1 MKIDILTLF
10 PEIYPGPLGVS
21 IVGRAV
27 KRGLAEI
34 RAVNL
39 RDFAHDR
46 RGTVD
51 DRPYGGGPGM
61 LMNVEVL
68 AEAIAALRKPE
79 SVVVLTSP
87 RGRRFDQAAAR
98 ELSGKE
104 HLVLVCGH
112 YEGVDQRLIDSMID
126 REYSLGDFVMTSGN
140 PAAIAMTDAIVRLLP
155 GALGDDESS
164 EDESFSEGL
173 LEYPQYTRP
182 PEFQGMAVPEV
193 LLNGETCGVE
203 FGPACR
209 FEIAGKVKAGRNKL
223 EIRTFDNPAYADRE
237 EGCIGWGAGMPLRQH
252 GFTGEILIG

>member
-1 MKIDILTLF
+1 LKIDILTLF

-21 IVGRAV
+21 IIGRAV
-27 KRGLAEI
+27 KRGLAKI
-34 RAVNL
+34 NAVNL
-39 RDFAHDR
+39 RDYADDR

-68 AEAIAALRKPE
+68 AKAITALRQPE
-79 SVVVLTSP
+79 TLVVLTSP

-104 HLVLVCGH
+104 HLLLVCGH

-140 PAAIAMTDAIVRLLP
+140 LAAMAMTDAIIRLLP
-155 GALGDDESS
+155 GALGHDESS
-164 EDESFSEGL
+164 QDESFTDGL

-182 PEFQGMAVPEV
+182 PEFRGMAVPEV
-193 LLNGETCGVE
+193 LLNGDH
-203 FGPACR
+203 AR
-209 FEIAGKVKAGRNKL
+209 IAAWRKKEAERLTRERRPDLWRDFLNNQKLGGK
-223 EIRTFDNPAYADRE
+223 
-237 EGCIGWGAGMPLRQH
+237 
-252 GFTGEILIG
+252 

>member
-1 MKIDILTLF
+1 MALAALSAVLFADAYEVTLKTKIVIPDKDET
-10 PEIYPGPLGVS
+10 GVS
-21 IVGRAV
+21 SSL
-27 KRGLAEI
+27 K
-34 RAVNL
+34 
-39 RDFAHDR
+39 
-46 RGTVD
+46 
-51 DRPYGGGPGM
+51 
-61 LMNVEVL
+61 
-68 AEAIAALRKPE
+68 
-79 SVVVLTSP
+79 
-87 RGRRFDQAAAR
+87 AAAR

-193 LLNGETCGVE
+193 LLNGDH
-203 FGPACR
+203 AR
-209 FEIAGKVKAGRNKL
+209 IAAWRRREAERLTRERRPDLWKEYLNNQKLGGKN
-223 EIRTFDNPAYADRE
+223 E
-237 EGCIGWGAGMPLRQH
+237 H
-252 GFTGEILIG
+252 S

>member
-68 AEAIAALRKPE
+68 AEAITALRRPE

-87 RGRRFDQAAAR
+87 RGRKFDQAAAR
-98 ELSGKE
+98 ELSGKA

-182 PEFQGMAVPEV
+182 PEFEGMTVPEV
-193 LLNGETCGVE
+193 LLNGDHARIAAWRRREAERLTPSGSVE
-203 FGPACR
+203 VIS
-209 FEIAGKVKAGRNKL
+209 EQSK
-223 EIRTFDNPAYADRE
+223 T
-237 EGCIGWGAGMPLRQH
+237 WRQ
-252 GFTGEILIG
+252 E

>member
-39 RDFAHDR
+39 RDFARDR

-68 AEAIAALRKPE
+68 AEAITALRKPE

-87 RGRRFDQAAAR
+87 RGRKFDQAAAR
-98 ELSGKE
+98 ELSGKP

-164 EDESFSEGL
+164 RDESFSEGL

-182 PEFQGMAVPEV
+182 PEFRGMTVPEV
-193 LLNGETCGVE
+193 LLNGDHARIAAWRRSEAERLTRERRPDLWKE
-203 FGPACR
+203 FL
-209 FEIAGKVKAGRNKL
+209 NNQNL
-223 EIRTFDNPAYADRE
+223 EASNE
-237 EGCIGWGAGMPLRQH
+237 H
-252 GFTGEILIG
+252 S

>member
-68 AEAIAALRKPE
+68 AEAITAIRRPE

-87 RGRRFDQAAAR
+87 RGRKFDQAAAR
-98 ELSGKE
+98 ELSGKA
-104 HLVLVCGH
+104 HIVLVCGH

-182 PEFQGMAVPEV
+182 PEFEGMTVPEV
-193 LLNGETCGVE
+193 LLNGDH
-203 FGPACR
+203 AR
-209 FEIAGKVKAGRNKL
+209 IAAWRRREAERLTRERRPDLWKEYLNNQKLGGKN
-223 EIRTFDNPAYADRE
+223 E
-237 EGCIGWGAGMPLRQH
+237 H
-252 GFTGEILIG
+252 S

>member
-87 RGRRFDQAAAR
+87 RGRKFDQAAAR
-98 ELSGKE
+98 ELSGKA

-193 LLNGETCGVE
+193 LLNGDH
-203 FGPACR
+203 AR
-209 FEIAGKVKAGRNKL
+209 IAAWRRREAERLTRERRPDLWKEYLNNQKLGGKN
-223 EIRTFDNPAYADRE
+223 E
-237 EGCIGWGAGMPLRQH
+237 H
-252 GFTGEILIG
+252 S

>member
-98 ELSGKE
+98 ELSGKA
-104 HLVLVCGH
+104 HIVLVCGH

-193 LLNGETCGVE
+193 LLNGDH
-203 FGPACR
+203 AR
-209 FEIAGKVKAGRNKL
+209 IAAWRRREAERLTRERRPDLWKEYLNNQKLGGKN
-223 EIRTFDNPAYADRE
+223 E
-237 EGCIGWGAGMPLRQH
+237 H
-252 GFTGEILIG
+252 S

>member
-68 AEAIAALRKPE
+68 AEAITALRRPE

-87 RGRRFDQAAAR
+87 RGRKFDQAAAR
-98 ELSGKE
+98 ELSGKA
-104 HLVLVCGH
+104 HIVLVCGH

-182 PEFQGMAVPEV
+182 PEFEGMTVPEV
-193 LLNGETCGVE
+193 LLNGDH
-203 FGPACR
+203 AR
-209 FEIAGKVKAGRNKL
+209 IAAWRRREAERLTRERRPDLWKEYLNNQKLGGKN
-223 EIRTFDNPAYADRE
+223 E
-237 EGCIGWGAGMPLRQH
+237 H
-252 GFTGEILIG
+252 S

>member
-1 MKIDILTLF
+1 MKLDILTLF

-21 IVGRAV
+21 IIGRAV

-34 RAVNL
+34 NAVNL
-39 RDFAHDR
+39 RDYADDR

-68 AEAIAALRKPE
+68 AKAITALRKPE
-79 SVVVLTSP
+79 TLVVLTSP

-104 HLVLVCGH
+104 HLLLVCGH

-140 PAAIAMTDAIVRLLP
+140 LAAMAMTDAIIRLLP
-155 GALGDDESS
+155 GALGHDESS
-164 EDESFSEGL
+164 QDESFTDGL

-182 PEFQGMAVPEV
+182 PEFRGMAVPEV
-193 LLNGETCGVE
+193 LLNGDH
-203 FGPACR
+203 AR
-209 FEIAGKVKAGRNKL
+209 IAAWRKKEAERLTRERRPDLWRDFLNNQKLGGK
-223 EIRTFDNPAYADRE
+223 
-237 EGCIGWGAGMPLRQH
+237 
-252 GFTGEILIG
+252 